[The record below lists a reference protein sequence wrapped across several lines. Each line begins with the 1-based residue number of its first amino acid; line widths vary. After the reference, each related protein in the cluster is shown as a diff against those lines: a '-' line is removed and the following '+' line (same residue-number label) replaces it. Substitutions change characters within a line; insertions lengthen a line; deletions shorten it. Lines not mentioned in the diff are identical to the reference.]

1 MSSKDWRSGS
11 SSSGDESF
19 SPSEKRGTG
28 RKLAFDVQEDISESA
43 ASELTGYAVVKV
55 EDAQSVYPP
64 SCCVFVAK

>member
-19 SPSEKRGTG
+19 SPSENRGTS
-28 RKLAFDVQEDISESA
+28 RKLSFGLQEHVSESA
-43 ASELTGYAVVKV
+43 QDELAGYAVVKV